1 MNAQL
6 IVIRSSTAARALAAV
21 LGLYFPWLPAATAEM
36 TMTLSSQP
44 GSPLVAFSLAGTS
57 TAISSFGSPFTGQ
70 VFDVNDGSDLFP
82 PEITNASAP
91 FGIYALASGG
101 GTVSNL
107 TAGLSSPVT
116 SIVLQDAGLF
126 GVARFGAGFSL
137 SQQLMA
143 GDLYAWSGAGTIDLG
158 ISGLTFNDLIQG
170 ASPGISQ
177 VGGLTGRLLIIPE
190 PSAGVLS
197 SIVLIAMYAARLHAN
212 SR

>member
-6 IVIRSSTAARALAAV
+6 IVKRSSTAARALAAV

-36 TMTLSSQP
+36 TMTLSGQP
-44 GSPLVAFSLAGTS
+44 SSPLVAFSLAGTS

-70 VFDVNDGSDLFP
+70 VFDVSDGSDLFP
-82 PEITNASAP
+82 PEITNASSP

-116 SIVLQDAGLF
+116 GLALQDAGLF
-126 GVARFGAGFSL
+126 GVARFGAGFSV

-143 GDLYAWSGAGTIDLG
+143 GDVYAWSGAGTIDLG
-158 ISGLTFNDLIQG
+158 MSGLTFNDLIQG
-170 ASPGISQ
+170 ASLGVSE
-177 VGGLTGRLLIIPE
+177 VGGLDGRLVIVPE
-190 PSAGVLS
+190 PSAHLLALL
-197 SIVLIAMYAARLHAN
+197 LIALVVGVRVHVV
-212 SR
+212 R